1 MDFEE
6 TRQIEQII
14 MLEITELQTFLKS
27 TKKMKEK
34 IKEMAEKYG
43 FHDVKYIG
51 KWKKYNVYEPIF
63 TDEETHMIGFP
74 QYLLERNGTVRWA
87 ESSDESMDIFFSFLQ

>member
-1 MDFEE
+1 
-6 TRQIEQII
+6 
-14 MLEITELQTFLKS
+14 
-27 TKKMKEK
+27 MKEK

-51 KWKKYNVYEPIF
+51 KWKKHNVYEPIF